1 MDKFFNKKVLS
12 ALLSICFLSVMLTGC
27 KKDEYYWLSD
37 YETKEVPVTV
47 TVQDD
52 EPTYER
58 FYYDNSDMSDNAGD
72 NTSMPTQ
79 VTPKPIIYD
88 PNATVDPDDK
98 PAVKNTACLLSPMS
112 TKSDSQ
118 SNELRNQILS
128 SNDTAFN
135 ITGKKYYISYKG
147 NDENDGLSPTSPWKT
162 IKKLSNSLGVGN
174 GDAVLFERGGVYRGT
189 FAVRSGVFYGAFGV
203 GDKPCIY
210 GSSKNY
216 AKVDWVQEGNNIW
229 TCLSSLSDVGIIVF
243 NHGEL
248 AGKRK
253 FAISDLTSN
262 GDYFSQTDGKLLL
275 YMDVNPVSRYK
286 SIEIGTDKH
295 IISVPS
301 NTENVIIDNLT
312 LKYTGAMGIQGST
325 KVKGISITN
334 CEIGWC
340 GGSCLNGY
348 GDGNVRYGNG
358 IEFWQQCEDIKVQ
371 NCWIYQIYDS
381 GFSHQGNSGKFTVKN
396 VLVNN
401 CLIEYTG
408 FGAIEYWAPA
418 ENAHKMINIEYS
430 NNILRFGGYCWDYSG
445 QPAALLYSTDNYNDF
460 ENFVIKNNIFDT
472 AKKNVI
478 RCIHKCG
485 AVPVLSGNTY
495 IGIQGDKL
503 GLFGTSI
510 NDQTLIFGSSSVDEI
525 KSVWKDDSPT
535 VLFN

>member
-1 MDKFFNKKVLS
+1 MDNHLNKKVLS
-12 ALLSICFLSVMLTGC
+12 VLLCICLLLFLLVGC
-27 KKDEYYWLSD
+27 NNDEYYWKTD

-47 TVQDD
+47 TVDDD

-58 FYYDNSDMSDNAGD
+58 KYYSDSDDYGYTDGNAG
-72 NTSMPTQ
+72 
-79 VTPKPIIYD
+79 VTPSTTQQTVYD
-88 PNATVDPDDK
+88 PNAVVDPADK
-98 PAVKNTACLLSPMS
+98 PTVKNTACLILPMN

-118 SNELRNQILS
+118 ANDLRNKILATKDAA
-128 SNDTAFN
+128 NN
-135 ITGKKYYISYKG
+135 NTGKKYYISYKG
-147 NDENDGLSPTSPWKT
+147 DDENDGLSPTSPWKSL
-162 IKKLSNSLGVGN
+162 KKLSNSLQVGK
-174 GDAVLFERGGVYRGT
+174 GDSVLFERGGVYRGT
-189 FAVRSGVFYGAFGV
+189 FSARSGVFYGAFGS

-210 GSSKNY
+210 GSTRNY
-216 AKVDWVQEGNNIW
+216 AKESWNSDGNNIW
-229 TCLSSLSDVGIIVF
+229 TCLYSLSDVGIIVF

-253 FAISDLTSN
+253 FKLEDLNSN
-262 GDYFSQTDGKLLL
+262 GDYFSQDGGKLFV
-275 YMDVNPVSRYK
+275 YMDVNPASKFK
-286 SIEIGTDKH
+286 SIEIGCDRH
-295 IISVPS
+295 IVSIPS
-301 NTENVIIDNLT
+301 DTENVTIDNLT

-325 KVKGISITN
+325 KVKGITITN

-348 GDGNVRYGNG
+348 GDGTVRYGNG

-396 VLVNN
+396 VLVNK

-430 NNILRFGGYCWDYSG
+430 ENILRFGGYCWDYSG

-472 AKKNVI
+472 AKNNMI

-485 AVPVLSGNTY
+485 ATPVLSGNTY
-495 IGIQGDKL
+495 IGTTGSKL
-503 GLFGTSI
+503 GLFGISSK
-510 NDQTLIFGSSSVDEI
+510 DQTLYLGESSADEI
-525 KSVWKDDSPT
+525 KSIWKDGSPT